1 MNSGLGAWPSSHH
14 RSPAIPLFSEFTAPT
29 WSPWMSFIRLS
40 SVLLFALVAVLP
52 APSQS
57 PESYRGMLTA
67 RVRSN
72 KLPPPQHLADFIQD
86 GKLTLSLRD
95 AILLTLENSSNVQI
109 EETQIEFQ
117 KFNLLSQFQP
127 FDPVVQSSLNI
138 NRYYSPSYSQLQ
150 GVGISGNTTV
160 KSLNQI
166 GQVSYSQTFSPGT
179 NILASMSSN
188 KFSTNS
194 SYNYFNPYFSST
206 LSFTFTQPLL
216 RGAGRFAN
224 TAQIEIARR
233 SLEQSRSSF
242 EAEVNDAILNV
253 VSQYWNV
260 VQARGALDVQ
270 QKSLKLAE
278 ASYDRDKRS
287 LELGAL
293 PPLDIY
299 RSQSEVAARK
309 VGAIQ
314 AAYAATVADEA
325 LRLTIGAD
333 RDAQANALELN
344 LTEKPQPDG
353 ELENVDEQSAL
364 AQALTQRPE
373 LNMVQNA
380 LANDETSIR
389 LAHNQ
394 LEPNLQLQG
403 FYQSSGLGG
412 NEYNLQSGQL
422 IAPGGFGSSMSQ
434 LFGFGYPGYG
444 GTLSLTLP
452 VRNRAGQAA
461 LGSALVSR
469 AHDLNSSG
477 QIREQ
482 ITLEVRNAVH
492 QLNEARLALAAGTAS
507 FDLAQKTLASEQRK
521 FELGAETNFFVL
533 DAQTRVAQAE
543 LILLQTQVN
552 YRIALAAVG
561 HSTGDL
567 LGPYHVQI
575 AGLSR

>member
-1 MNSGLGAWPSSHH
+1 
-14 RSPAIPLFSEFTAPT
+14 
-29 WSPWMSFIRLS
+29 MSFIRLS

-86 GKLTLSLRD
+86 GKLTLNLRD

>member
-1 MNSGLGAWPSSHH
+1 M
-14 RSPAIPLFSEFTAPT
+14 SPVLLATA
-29 WSPWMSFIRLS
+29 RLA

-57 PESYRGMLTA
+57 PESYRGLLTA
-67 RVRSN
+67 RDRAD
-72 KLPPPQHLADFIQD
+72 KLPPPQHLADFIKD
-86 GKLTLSLRD
+86 GKLTLSLHD
-95 AILLTLENSSNVQI
+95 AILLTLENSSNIQLQ
-109 EETQIEFQ
+109 ETNVEYQ
-117 KFNLLSQFQP
+117 KFNLLNQFQP
-127 FDPVVQSSLNI
+127 FDPTIQSSLNI
-138 NRYYSPSYSQLQ
+138 NRYSSPTYSQLQ
-150 GVGISGNTTV
+150 GVGLSASTALN
-160 KSLNQI
+160 SLSQTGQI
-166 GQVSYSQTFSPGT
+166 SYSQTFTPGT
-179 NILASMSSN
+179 NISASITSGKSSAN
-188 KFSTNS
+188 D
-194 SYNYFNPYFSST
+194 SYYYFNPYFTST
-206 LSFTFTQPLL
+206 LNLSFTQPLL

-224 TAQIEIARR
+224 TAQIKIARR
-233 SLEQSRSSF
+233 NLEQSRSSF

-253 VSQYWNV
+253 VSQYWNA
-260 VQARGALDVQ
+260 VQARGALDVN
-270 QKSLKLAE
+270 QKSFKLAE

-309 VGAIQ
+309 VGVIQ
-314 AAYAATVADEA
+314 AQYALTVAEES

-333 RDAQANALELN
+333 RDPQAGALELN
-344 LTEKPQPDG
+344 LTEKPQTDAA
-353 ELENVDEQSAL
+353 LENVDEQTAL
-364 AQALTQRPE
+364 TQALSQRPE
-373 LNMVQNA
+373 LSAVQNA
-380 LANDETSIR
+380 LANDVTSIR

-412 NEYNLQSGQL
+412 NQYNLTSGQL

-434 LFGFGYPGYG
+434 LFGFGFPGYG

-452 VRNRAGQAA
+452 VRNHAGQAA

-469 AHDLNSSG
+469 THDLTSSG
-477 QIREQ
+477 QIREA
-482 ITLEVRNAVH
+482 ITQEVRNAVH
-492 QLNEARLALAAGTAS
+492 QLEEARLALSAGQAS

-543 LILLQTQVN
+543 LILLQTQIN
-552 YRIALAAVG
+552 YRVALAAVG

-567 LGPYHVQI
+567 LVPYHVQI
-575 AGLSR
+575 TGLSH